1 MYKIAVCDDEQ
12 ADAAYVVNCIKKWA
26 SDHAVIVHVETFPS
40 AEAFWF
46 RYEEDRT
53 FDILFLD
60 IEMNAAGALN
70 VNGTHAAADTDVA
83 VDRNAVS
90 GGGGMN
96 GIELAAKI
104 REYDHAVQIV
114 FVTGYMDYIAE
125 GYDVEGVHYLLKPV
139 TQERLVSVLDRAV
152 RRAKGREKELCL
164 HTAEGTVRIPAGS
177 IRYLEVQRNYVTV
190 HAEEPYTVKKTLGE
204 LEKELDE
211 RFFRTGRSFIVN
223 LRFVQKITKSQ
234 VYLKDGT
241 QVPLSRGLY
250 EEINRAVIRYF

>member
-125 GYDVEGVHYLLKPV
+125 GYDVEALHYLLKPV